1 MSTLFSKE
9 IEVKKYNF
17 QPFEIHQQTSY
28 RVDVKD
34 EEEKRHEFRMERTE
48 DDEWILEGENLP
60 AWVTENKEA
69 LIKAI
74 SEHE

>member
-9 IEVKKYNF
+9 IQGKKFNF
-17 QPFEIHQQTSY
+17 QPFEINQQTSY

-34 EEEKRHEFRMERTE
+34 EEEKRHEFRMEITE
-48 DDEWILEGENLP
+48 ENEWILDGENLP
-60 AWVTENKEA
+60 AWVTENKQA
-69 LIKAI
+69 LINAI